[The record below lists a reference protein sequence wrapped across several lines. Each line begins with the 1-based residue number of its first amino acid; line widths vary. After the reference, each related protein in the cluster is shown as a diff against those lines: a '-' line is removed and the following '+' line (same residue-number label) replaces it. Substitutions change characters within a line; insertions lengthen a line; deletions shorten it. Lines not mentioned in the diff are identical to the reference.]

1 MIISFEVPCGRCWWD
16 DPLLHRWEE
25 VRRIPSQAW
34 TPPGGS
40 VVSGIRPSYLLVAQS
55 YCFIHLWPTA
65 GSKTVW
71 SWEWILRPWFCQKW
85 GIVPLKSFRGHVS
98 SNCLQERLEELMDF
112 LLRVA
117 GLSFEAVRRR
127 RVPVPLHQENS
138 AEVVG
143 GIWSVQLTEMCQCF

>member
-1 MIISFEVPCGRCWWD
+1 MDGVGEMIRCYTDGRKSDAFPVRLGLHPGDLWSQASAPPTCWWHN
-16 DPLLHRWEE
+16 PIVL
-25 VRRIPSQAW
+25 IK
-34 TPPGGS
+34 
-40 VVSGIRPSYLLVAQS
+40 
-55 YCFIHLWPTA
+55 LWPTA
-65 GSKTVW
+65 GSKIVW
-71 SWEWILRPWFCQKW
+71 SWEWILRPWFCQKG
-85 GIVPLKSFRGHVS
+85 GIVPLKSFGGHVS

-143 GIWSVQLTEMCQCF
+143 GIWSGQLTEMCQCF